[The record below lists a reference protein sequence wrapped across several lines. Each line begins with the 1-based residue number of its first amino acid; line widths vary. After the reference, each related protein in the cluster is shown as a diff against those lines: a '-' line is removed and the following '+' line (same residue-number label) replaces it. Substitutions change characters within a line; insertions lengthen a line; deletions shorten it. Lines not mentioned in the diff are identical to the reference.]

1 MAQPTLETVTTN
13 AGAGG
18 ETFLVE
24 TVGSDLAPVSLLCYS
39 TGDGTVE
46 VVTDSGTEGLPVRI
60 EGAAL
65 TALQLIDDPV
75 FADDAAFTLGSSK
88 AMVSGAIRD
97 DTLSTLT
104 AVEGDV
110 VPLRVSSTGALHVTG
125 GGGGTEYT
133 EDAAAAAD
141 PVGTALILVR
151 EDARAGSLTSTD
163 GDNVALRGNNLGEAY
178 VIDTDA
184 VALLTTIDT
193 DTGSIATTNALIA
206 VDTAV
211 IAGDTTSI
219 DGKITACDTGAVVIA
234 SGTITT
240 VSTITNVAQ
249 LGGAAVPIGAGVEAT
264 AIRVTLPTDGT
275 GIVGLAAGTNGI
287 GKLTANSGVDIG
299 DVDVTSVVPG
309 TAATNLGKAE
319 DAVHTSGDVG
329 VMALAVRT
337 DTPINRSGTDGD
349 YEPLQIS
356 DGRLW
361 VVPDG
366 RVAHDAVDAG
376 NPVKIGG
383 IARDED
389 AASVA
394 NADRVNGYFD
404 TQGRLI
410 VAKAPKEE
418 LLDGTASATDTSDT
432 AVIAAQGAG
441 FRVYVTALIISNES
455 STNAAVLIKSATT
468 TRLRVPAPAN
478 SGAVINFD
486 PPVRLGDNEAFNF
499 ASSASVTT
507 MHVSAV
513 GFKGR

>member
-104 AVEGDV
+104 AVDGDV

-193 DTGSIATTNALIA
+193 DTGSIATTNTLIA
-206 VDTAV
+206 IDTAV

-234 SGTITT
+234 SGTITSVT
-240 VSTITNVAQ
+240 AVQNVVQ
-249 LGGAAVPIGAGVEAT
+249 LGGVAVSMGTGVRDAGTQRVTIATNDVVPISDNGGAITVDNGGTFAVQVNGDALT
-264 AIRVTLPTDGT
+264 ALQLIDDIVSTDDA
-275 GIVGLAAGTNGI
+275 AAGTAGVGLMGI
-287 GKLTANSGVDIG
+287 VN
-299 DVDVTSVVPG
+299 P
-309 TAATNLGKAE
+309 TN
-319 DAVHTSGDVG
+319 
-329 VMALAVRT
+329 ALADADDLAFVRM
-337 DTPINRSGTDGD
+337 GTTR
-349 YEPLQIS
+349 EI
-356 DGRLW
+356 W
-361 VVPDG
+361 
-366 RVAHDAVDAG
+366 VDAG
-376 NPVKIGG
+376 RVGHDSTDSGSPVKLGG
-383 IARDED
+383 HANDED
-389 AASVA
+389 RAAVA
-394 NADRVNGYFD
+394 DADRVDAYFD
-404 TQGRLI
+404 THGRLI
-410 VAKAPKEE
+410 IGKAPKEE

-432 AVIAAQGAG
+432 EVIAAQGAG
-441 FRVYVTALIISNES
+441 FRVWLTALIVSNES
-455 STNAAVLIKSATT
+455 ATNAAVLIKSAAT